1 MKNAALEIMM
11 IWIALAAANSAPKTA
26 AARFRKLSPHF
37 FCLESGVEL
46 PNTGA
51 IVTEEGVLLID
62 PPPEAQSATML
73 SALRA
78 VTSRPVR
85 WVVITDFQ
93 KTGGAAVIA
102 KQGAAW
108 IDSRELDRLAIA
120 AAASDPNPAAPSV
133 PASRFVFG
141 SQLHLFPAGVEIRL
155 MAVKGR
161 ARTAGDLVVF
171 LPSEKILAVGDLYT
185 PGSYPA
191 IDIGPGE
198 GTALGWID
206 GLKEVIESVPLLK
219 SAMPQP
225 KPDPAAAL
233 EPEKTLEESVIVVP
247 GRGKPSDLQQMKD
260 LLASAQRLRLD
271 AARAV
276 ATGRSS
282 ESFVNSLAVT
292 SFGAY
297 INYEA
302 FASLLYEELS
312 NKKHGPCAAAPA
324 SRYRSARSQSSSL

>member
-1 MKNAALEIMM
+1 MKNAALGIVA
-11 IWIALAAANSAPKTA
+11 IWLALAAADSAPREA

-37 FCLESGVEL
+37 YYLQSGVES

-51 IVTEEGVLLID
+51 VVTEDGVLLID
-62 PPPEAQSATML
+62 PPPEAESAATL
-73 SALRA
+73 DALRA

-93 KTGGAAVIA
+93 KAGGAAAIA
-102 KQGAAW
+102 KQGAAM
-108 IDSRELDRLAIA
+108 IDSRELDRLATA
-120 AAASDPNPAAPSV
+120 AAVSDPNRVAPSI

-141 SQLHLFPAGVEIRL
+141 SQLHLFPADVEIRL
-155 MAVKGR
+155 MAVKGK

-191 IDIGPGE
+191 IDNGRGE

-225 KPDPAAAL
+225 KPDPAAVP
-233 EPEKTLEESVIVVP
+233 EPEKTLEELVIVVP
-247 GRGKPSDLQQMKD
+247 GRGKPSDLLQMKN
-260 LLASAQRLRLD
+260 LLASAQKLRMD

-276 ATGRSS
+276 AIGRSS
-282 ESFVNSLAVT
+282 ESFVNSLSVT
-292 SFGAY
+292 SFGEY

-302 FASLLYEELS
+302 FAALLYEELS
-312 NKKHGPCAAAPA
+312 KKKYGPPP
-324 SRYRSARSQSSSL
+324 QSH